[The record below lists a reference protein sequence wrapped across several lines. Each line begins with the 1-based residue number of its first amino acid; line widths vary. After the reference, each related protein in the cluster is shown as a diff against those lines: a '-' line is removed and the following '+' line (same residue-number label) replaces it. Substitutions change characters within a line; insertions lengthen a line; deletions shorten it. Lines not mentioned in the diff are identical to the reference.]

1 MPRPDLHRTDLHRT
15 DLHRT
20 DQHPTDPHDTRRRAF
35 PAASEGD
42 DSPHA
47 ANRSS
52 TWHGRPLDRPGED
65 VEDQGLA
72 FDLGTLVTRRRTFGA
87 LGTGAAA
94 MVLAACGTGS
104 EDSASGGTTSASDG
118 GGDTAS
124 SGEEMPTETAGP
136 YPGDGS
142 NGADVLEISGVE
154 RSDITSSIDTD
165 TTAEG
170 TPITLTM
177 TVTDLAEDGA
187 AMTGAAVYVWHCDAE
202 GEYSMYG
209 DGLEDETYLRG
220 VQVVGDDGTVTFTS
234 IFPGCYSG
242 RWPHIHFEVFP
253 DIDSIT
259 DAGNAV
265 LTSQLAL
272 PEDVSTDVYSSSLY
286 DGSAQN
292 LDAITLESDNVF
304 SDGWDLQLATVTGDV
319 DAGYQVSIDVPID
332 TSTEQEAPEQPG
344 GEGPGGPGA
353 SDGGGAPPAG
363 GAGEPPEG
371 APDMPSDGGSDQ
383 G

>member
-1 MPRPDLHRTDLHRT
+1 M
-15 DLHRT
+15 
-20 DQHPTDPHDTRRRAF
+20 
-35 PAASEGD
+35 
-42 DSPHA
+42 
-47 ANRSS
+47 
-52 TWHGRPLDRPGED
+52 
-65 VEDQGLA
+65 
-72 FDLGTLVTRRRTFGA
+72 
-87 LGTGAAA
+87 
-94 MVLAACGTGS
+94 
-104 EDSASGGTTSASDG
+104 
-118 GGDTAS
+118 
-124 SGEEMPTETAGP
+124 
-136 YPGDGS
+136 
-142 NGADVLEISGVE
+142 
-154 RSDITSSIDTD
+154 
-165 TTAEG
+165 
-170 TPITLTM
+170 
-177 TVTDLAEDGA
+177 
-187 AMTGAAVYVWHCDAE
+187 
-202 GEYSMYG
+202 
-209 DGLEDETYLRG
+209 
-220 VQVVGDDGTVTFTS
+220 
-234 IFPGCYSG
+234 
-242 RWPHIHFEVFP
+242 FP